1 MSSGTKKRR
10 RNIRLPYNA
19 PAFRMIDDI
28 YHVGSRFV
36 SSHLI
41 TSDEGHMLIDTCM
54 PDTGPF
60 TLKGIVDLGF
70 DPKDVKY
77 ILITHAHVDHLDST
91 RLLAEETGAK
101 VCTGEADV
109 QAAQEGDP
117 TKMGLAS

>member
-1 MSSGTKKRR
+1 MSSGTEKRS
-10 RNIRLPYNA
+10 IRLPYNA
-19 PAFRMIDDI
+19 PAFHMIGDI
-28 YHVGSRFV
+28 YYVGSRFV

-41 TSDEGHMLIDTCM
+41 TSEVGHMLIDTCM

-60 TLKGIVDLGF
+60 ILKGIVDLGF

>member
-1 MSSGTKKRR
+1 
-10 RNIRLPYNA
+10 
-19 PAFRMIDDI
+19 MIGDI
-28 YHVGSRFV
+28 YYVGSRFV

-41 TSDEGHMLIDTCM
+41 TSEEGHVLIDTCM

-60 TLKGIVDLGF
+60 ILKGIVDLGF
-70 DPKDVKY
+70 YPKDVEY
-77 ILITHAHVDHLDST
+77 ILISHAHVDHLGST

-101 VCTGEADV
+101 VCIGEADV